1 MVQQI
6 LIHILNKHILKRIEN
21 IIYLKRFNIIINNYI
36 NMEIQVFGKISNFCE
51 ITNITIK
58 NAFLSAIYNYI
69 NLSNIRYQLL
79 DSLKSLDVLKK
90 EQLYVTPHIMGVNC
104 LIVFMEYDGKKCQAI
119 INKKDLKHY
128 QNQVNVQT
136 IKMYNFW
143 YNHRYANDLY
153 PLSIFD
159 GKFILNEN
167 NLTYLILDYY
177 VLNGNKMLTK
187 NIINKLDIMNNL
199 LPTIN
204 SGLDKEKTNFDIKM
218 SGIYALD
225 QLGDLVFN
233 KIKNSKLKI
242 NGLIFLP
249 ERSGKTYIF
258 INDIEFSQLRSNVL
272 NTNISQKYVSLS
284 VPAIPLKFSVKN
296 QIDENVKETFVF
308 KKTNVSDV
316 YELYLHN
323 DTNKIYLN
331 IIPENK
337 IGIAHIPDIKTSHYF
352 KLLSNEKELFTND
365 CVFNEKFKKWMPI
378 I

>member
-1 MVQQI
+1 
-6 LIHILNKHILKRIEN
+6 
-21 IIYLKRFNIIINNYI
+21 
-36 NMEIQVFGKISNFCE
+36 MEIQVFGKISNFNE

-58 NAFLSAIYNYI
+58 NAFLSAIYNEI
-69 NLSNIRYQLL
+69 NMSNIRYQLL
-79 DSLKSLDVLKK
+79 DNFKSLDVLKK

-104 LIVFMEYDGKKCQAI
+104 LIVFIEFDGKRCQAI

-136 IKMYNFW
+136 VKMYNFW
-143 YNHRYANDLY
+143 FNHKFANELF

-177 VLNGNKMLTK
+177 VLNGKKMLTK
-187 NIINKLDIMNNL
+187 NITNKINVMNEL
-199 LPTIN
+199 LPFIN
-204 SGLDKEKTNFDIKM
+204 NGIDKEKTNFDIKM
-218 SGIYALD
+218 SGIYTID

-242 NGLIFLP
+242 NGLIFIP

-258 INDIEFSQLRSNVL
+258 INDTEFSQLRSNVID
-272 NTNISQKYVSLS
+272 TNISQKYVSLS
-284 VPAIPLKFSVKN
+284 VPAVPMIFSVKN
-296 QIDENVKETFVF
+296 QIDENMKKTFVL

-323 DTNKIYLN
+323 DKNKIYLN

-352 KLLSNEKELFTND
+352 KLLSNEKELFVND

-378 I
+378 L